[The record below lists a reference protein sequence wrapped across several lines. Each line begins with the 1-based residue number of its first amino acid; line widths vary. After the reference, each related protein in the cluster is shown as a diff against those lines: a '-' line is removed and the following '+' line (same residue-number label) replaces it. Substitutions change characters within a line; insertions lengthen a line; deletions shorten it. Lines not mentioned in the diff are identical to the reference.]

1 MLLFHNRQPT
11 ITERSECEANAEDK
25 GLKNEDF
32 AASEMSSLC
41 QGRERERERERGALQ
56 DTSKHIRPRARM
68 CPSKS

>member
-41 QGRERERERERGALQ
+41 QGREREREREREG
-56 DTSKHIRPRARM
+56 RAARYIEAHKAARAHV
-68 CPSKS
+68 SF